1 MKKRQLIIL
10 FLSLPLFF
18 LSACIFMGPAIR
30 GDGEVTEETRKIT
43 DFEKIEVSRGLEV
56 FLIPDSQEYVLVEAD
71 QNLHD
76 VILTEVK
83 DGKLE
88 VYTRKFIRTAQSRK
102 VYVHYVHL
110 HGIKSA
116 SGAMVQSQG
125 PLHSKRLEISAS
137 SGSRQILEVS
147 AGQFEGGCS
156 SGAQIELEGK
166 AGKATLKAS
175 SGGQLRGHDFMASE
189 CHAKSSS
196 GAHIWTGVKD
206 KLLAEASSG
215 GHIYYS
221 GDPATTRFDSSS
233 GGSIE
238 RIR

>member
-18 LSACIFMGPAIR
+18 LLACIFMGPAIR
-30 GDGEVTEETRKIT
+30 GEGEVTEETRKIK
-43 DFEKIEVSRGLEV
+43 DFEKIEVSRGLEI
-56 FLIPDSQEYVLVEAD
+56 FLVPDSQEYVMVEAD
-71 QNLHD
+71 ENLHD

-83 DGKLE
+83 NGTLE
-88 VYTRKFIRTAQSRK
+88 VYTRKFIRSAQSRK

-110 HGIKSA
+110 RGIKST

-125 PLHSKRLEISAS
+125 PVHSKKLEISAS
-137 SGSRQILEVS
+137 SGSSQILEVS
-147 AGQFEGGCS
+147 AGQFEGRCS
-156 SGAQIELEGK
+156 SGAQIELKGK
-166 AGKATLKAS
+166 AGKAMLKAS
-175 SGGQLRGHDFMASE
+175 SGAQLRGNDFMASE

-206 KLLAEASSG
+206 KLVAEASSG

-221 GDPATTRFDSSS
+221 GNPATTSFDSSS
-233 GGSIE
+233 GGLIQGE
-238 RIR
+238 